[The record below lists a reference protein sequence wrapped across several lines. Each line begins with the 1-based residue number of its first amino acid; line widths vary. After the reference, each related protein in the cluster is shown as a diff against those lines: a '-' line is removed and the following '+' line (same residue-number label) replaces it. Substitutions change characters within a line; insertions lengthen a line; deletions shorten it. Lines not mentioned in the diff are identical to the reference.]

1 MNRRQL
7 DVVAA
12 DLLAGRPVD
21 AVTCAAC
28 HSIWR
33 LSSIVYRL
41 RRRGW
46 PITATQ
52 DHGTGIARYS
62 LPSGWTPPLNPFP
75 RLMKDT
81 PDEQFA

>member
-1 MNRRQL
+1 MTPHRHQL
-7 DVVAA
+7 EVVAA

-21 AVTCAAC
+21 AVAVAAR

-33 LSSIVYRL
+33 LSSLIYRL

-46 PITATQ
+46 PITAIR

-62 LPSGWTPPLNPFP
+62 LPSGWTPPLC
-75 RLMKDT
+75 
-81 PDEQFA
+81 